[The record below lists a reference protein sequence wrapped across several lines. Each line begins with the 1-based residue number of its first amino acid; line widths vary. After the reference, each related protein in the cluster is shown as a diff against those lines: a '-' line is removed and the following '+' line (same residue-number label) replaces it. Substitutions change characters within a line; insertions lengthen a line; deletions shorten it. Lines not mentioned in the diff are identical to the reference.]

1 MKIFFKL
8 MAWILGNVATVP
20 LVFFASLKYWTYV
33 VTEEYRT
40 GIRISTDGDTVM
52 IPAMEYT
59 IAWVN
64 FLVGFNLIVL
74 VVWGVR
80 SYRRSRPNNSF
91 KPNPHQGGA

>member
-33 VTEEYRT
+33 VMEEYRT
-40 GIRISTDGDTVM
+40 GVRIATDGDTVT

-59 IAWVN
+59 IAWVM
-64 FLVGFNLIVL
+64 FLAGANLIALLVL
-74 VVWGVR
+74 AVR
-80 SYRRSRPNNSF
+80 SYRRSRPINSF
-91 KPNPHQGGA
+91 KPNPLRGSA